1 MPTKPLDS
9 PTIKQLRQIAH
20 HLDPVVSVG
29 DQGISE
35 SVIAE
40 TKRALKD
47 HELIKVKIHSEDR
60 QDRKLMG
67 SQLAEACQADVIQ
80 TIGKITVLFRRNPQP
95 NPRLSNLSR
104 LGGR

>member
-1 MPTKPLDS
+1 MPTKSLDS
-9 PTIKQLRQIAH
+9 RTIKHLRQIAH

-35 SVIAE
+35 SLIAE
-40 TKRALKD
+40 TERALND

-67 SQLAEACQADVIQ
+67 SRLAEACQADVIQ
-80 TIGKITVLFRRNPQP
+80 TIGKITVLFRRNPEP

>member
-1 MPTKPLDS
+1 MPTKTLDS
-9 PTIKQLRQIAH
+9 LKMKQLRQIAH

-35 SVIAE
+35 PVIAE
-40 TKRALKD
+40 TERALQD

-80 TIGKITVLFRRNPQP
+80 TIGKVTVLFRSNPQP

>member
-1 MPTKPLDS
+1 MPTKSLDNR
-9 PTIKQLRQIAH
+9 TIKQLRQIAH

-29 DQGISE
+29 DRGISE

-40 TKRALKD
+40 TERALND

-60 QDRKLMG
+60 QDRKLIG
-67 SQLAEACQADVIQ
+67 GRLAEACQADVIQ
-80 TIGKITVLFRRNPQP
+80 TIGKIAVLFRSNPEP

-104 LGGR
+104 FGGR

>member
-1 MPTKPLDS
+1 MPTKPPDS
-9 PTIKQLRQIAH
+9 LKIKQLRQIAH

-35 SVIAE
+35 PVIAE
-40 TKRALKD
+40 TERALTD

-67 SQLAEACQADVIQ
+67 SQLAEACHADVIQ
-80 TIGKITVLFRRNPQP
+80 TIGKITVLFRRNPKP